1 VKASRLACVALLIGA
16 LITSGIWDRLASA
29 QDAVLAGAEAFVRG
43 DADVSGFLSLGDMLA
58 IAGYLFLGEPEV
70 LSCESAADA
79 NDDGIGFRVVLELP
93 SCAYGD

>member
-1 VKASRLACVALLIGA
+1 
-16 LITSGIWDRLASA
+16 
-29 QDAVLAGAEAFVRG
+29 
-43 DADVSGFLSLGDMLA
+43 MLA